1 MRKDNRRITLLSD
14 GNIRFGNKIYDF
26 ETVFTRFVH
35 NYWNILIISD
45 IYDDLNISFN
55 KFKEKF
61 RDLHA
66 KNSYE
71 NFYRII
77 QQSFKYIENK
87 DPQYNKKC
95 EKLKIKYYKD
105 LKMFEPLLKQK
116 KI

>member
-77 QQSFKYIENK
+77 QQSFKYSV
-87 DPQYNKKC
+87 
-95 EKLKIKYYKD
+95 LYYTCICIGGVYGN
-105 LKMFEPLLKQK
+105 LCNME
-116 KI
+116 